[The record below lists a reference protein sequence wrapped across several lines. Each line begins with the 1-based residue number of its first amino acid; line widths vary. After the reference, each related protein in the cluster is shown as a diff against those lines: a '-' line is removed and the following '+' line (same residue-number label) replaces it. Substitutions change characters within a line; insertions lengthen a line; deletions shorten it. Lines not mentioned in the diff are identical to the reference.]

1 MVAEAVVHPVLA
13 ATTVTEQTNDLTQ
26 QVKEF
31 FDRNHTSITVAA
43 VLGIS
48 LFLTRAI
55 VRRELTRLK
64 FIVEVVSDTDFVDL
78 SEYNDLD

>member
-1 MVAEAVVHPVLA
+1 MAAEAVVHPVLS

-31 FDRNHTSITVAA
+31 FDRNHTCISVAA
-43 VLGIS
+43 VLGVS

-64 FIVEVVSDTDFVDL
+64 FIVEVVSDSDFMDL
-78 SEYNDLD
+78 SEYTDLD